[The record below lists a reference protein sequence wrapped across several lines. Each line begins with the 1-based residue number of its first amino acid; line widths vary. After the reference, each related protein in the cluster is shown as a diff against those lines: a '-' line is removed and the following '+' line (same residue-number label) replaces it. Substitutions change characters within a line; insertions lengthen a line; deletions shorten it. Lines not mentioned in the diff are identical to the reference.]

1 MKKLFSI
8 VFLCVLFSGA
18 VFCEQFKPKSKV
30 YVSVKS
36 TYLKSGTEFF
46 SSKVCQASY
55 GDCLIVLES
64 NDKFS
69 KVFFNDNLSLAGWI
83 SNGSIT
89 KRKIYK
95 NSYSSAATQDEL
107 ALAGKGFSKNAE
119 DAFKSYKKN
128 LNYNLIDEMEK
139 ISVSDSELTDFIK
152 QGHLSEESEYEM

>member
-1 MKKLFSI
+1 M
-8 VFLCVLFSGA
+8 
-18 VFCEQFKPKSKV
+18 
-30 YVSVKS
+30 
-36 TYLKSGTEFF
+36 
-46 SSKVCQASY
+46 
-55 GDCLIVLES
+55 LES

>member
-1 MKKLFSI
+1 MKKLFSA
-8 VFLCVLFSGA
+8 VFLCMLFSGA

-46 SSKVCQASY
+46 SSKICEATY

-69 KVFFNDNLSLAGWI
+69 KVFFNDNLSLSGWI

-89 KRKIYK
+89 KRKMESPQI
-95 NSYSSAATQDEL
+95 
-107 ALAGKGFSKNAE
+107 AE
-119 DAFKSYKKN
+119 IILVFKSYPS
-128 LNYNLIDEMEK
+128 EP
-139 ISVSDSELTDFIK
+139 SVSVLKFNNVLCKIFRRIVRPKDIRINKFGICRLPDQKI
-152 QGHLSEESEYEM
+152 